1 MPRDATPSLAEQV
14 SAVHDWWREAGVDQL
29 FADEATIW
37 LEDKPGSAEAPKVAK
52 VAAPPPPPPEA
63 KIGGDRASSPADL
76 AQFAQWWLAEPS
88 LDHGGAAPRVPPR
101 GPAGAKLMVLV
112 PEPEKQDS
120 ERLLAGDQGNLLAS
134 FLKNAGIA
142 EDEVYFAAALPRHTP
157 MADWLGM
164 QRSGLDKVILHH
176 VELVAPERL
185 ILFGRDVTALLGH
198 DPAKNPQFL
207 LNFNHQGGSVRA
219 LTARSLDH
227 MLRIPPARKRLWQ
240 DWLDWT
246 NG

>member
-1 MPRDATPSLAEQV
+1 MPSDTAPSLAEQV
-14 SAVHDWWREAGVDQL
+14 AAAHDWWREAGVDQL
-29 FADEATIW
+29 FADEATVW
-37 LEDKPGSAEAPKVAK
+37 LEEKPEPAAAAPAAK
-52 VAAPPPPPPEA
+52 SAAPPPPPPEPT
-63 KIGGDRASSPADL
+63 IGGAPASWPTEL

-101 GPAGAKLMVLV
+101 GPADAKLMVLV
-112 PEPEKQDS
+112 PEPEKEDN
-120 ERLLAGDQGNLLAS
+120 ERLLSGEQGNLLAS
-134 FLKNAGIA
+134 FLKNAGVA

-157 MADWLGM
+157 MADWRGLHRTGLG
-164 QRSGLDKVILHH
+164 KIILHQ

-198 DPAKNPQFL
+198 DPAKNTQFL

-246 NG
+246 DG